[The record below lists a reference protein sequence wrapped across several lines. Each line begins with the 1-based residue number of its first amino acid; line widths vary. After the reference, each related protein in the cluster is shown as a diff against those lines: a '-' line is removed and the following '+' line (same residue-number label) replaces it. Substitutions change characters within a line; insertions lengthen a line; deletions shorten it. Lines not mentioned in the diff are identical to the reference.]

1 MKQMKK
7 YINTTLFGIL
17 AALFLVSVSACSD
30 GNHSRENSVK
40 RGYFVTGK
48 ISLEGTG
55 FQNTADRSATSS
67 LTIPEGRTITVTAYK
82 GNAKQFDVNNPIA
95 GELSGSGA
103 GISYSV
109 KLPEPGDWYINVSY
123 KTPQTDGSVQVE
135 VLSGSAQ
142 IKIKEEEF
150 IYNAGTITLAINP
163 YTSNTTGSINL
174 KIYDHTNTVQKV
186 RFYGTKL
193 QTTSGNE
200 DSLTEPRSVDFSGD
214 YEEGRSERMA
224 EIKIDNVN
232 PNAYEVTFNFENAS
246 GKVIYK
252 CKEVISV
259 FGGFTTDLWLQRAQ
273 NEGGHLVYDSS
284 SKQTEFV
291 ITNDVLITQKQSK
304 DLNTPV
310 VLWNGIEEE
319 SEIYLPEVYNPQI
332 YSVGDYHH
340 LGGEIFGYDSEKDIS
355 EYPTLNLSG
364 TPVFCFDDQEPT
376 SVYVLEETVISKY
389 SQSYSKYVKDM
400 QVEYNLYDIISLKL
414 EEDELDDQSLD
425 SVSEAI
431 AYCNKYLYFFF
442 ITEFDSNYTTYLGA
456 LDIDTEEL
464 VYVSVENESLYVSA
478 MDVGLVGD
486 ENDLICCYLV
496 QNFEGSYI
504 YKLGLKF
511 ENNNLSLDSTIRSR
525 INVKEKLEIPFAR
538 TYDDYN
544 VSDIQILNNILYV
557 TLYDNPYK
565 EGGPYKNAWFNEN
578 GEYVHKAIML
588 SNGGVAK
595 IDLTSQNFEFGNWK
609 NNTKLLGWYTG
620 TYFDGTSEHVE
631 QQSVS
636 MQAPLSES
644 SNYLYGAKKF
654 VARKPDELVI
664 ADDGGYIDLY
674 LEDDQYANPKEVGEC
689 VNLNRIIT
697 VDLAEET
704 FSVEYVNASFDA
716 TFDAGN
722 ETFYGFNR

>member
-7 YINTTLFGIL
+7 YINTTLFGVL

-82 GNAKQFDVNNPIA
+82 GNVKQFDVNNPIA

-109 KLPEPGDWYINVSY
+109 KLPESGDWYINVSY
-123 KTPQTDGSVQVE
+123 KTPQTDGSEQVE

-142 IKIKEEEF
+142 IQIAEGEF
-150 IYNAGTITLAINP
+150 IYNAGTITLTINP

-186 RFYGTKL
+186 RFSGTKF
-193 QTTSGNE
+193 QTTSYNE
-200 DSLTEPRSVDFSGD
+200 NSLASPQSVDFSGD
-214 YEEGRSERMA
+214 YEEGKSERMA

-232 PNAYEVTFNFENAS
+232 PNAYEVTFVFENAS
-246 GKVIYK
+246 GKEIYR
-252 CKEVISV
+252 CKEVVSV
-259 FGGFTTDLWLQRAQ
+259 FGGFTTDLWLQHAQ
-273 NEGGHLVYDSS
+273 NEGGYLVYDSS
-284 SKQTEFV
+284 TKQTSFV
-291 ITNDVLITQKQSK
+291 ITRDVLITHSQSGNL
-304 DLNTPV
+304 DTPV

-319 SEIYLPEVYNPQI
+319 SEIYLQDIDNPQLT
-332 YSVGDYHH
+332 SVGNLHYQ
-340 LGGEIFGYDSEKDIS
+340 GGEIFGYDSEKDIS
-355 EYPTLNLSG
+355 EYPTLSSYG
-364 TPVFCFDDQEPT
+364 APVFCFDDHEPT

-400 QVEYNLYDIISLKL
+400 RVEYNLENIINQKL
-414 EEDELDDQSLD
+414 EDDRLEDQSLS

-442 ITEFDSNYTTYLGA
+442 ITKYGDNYTTYLGA
-456 LDIDTEEL
+456 LDIDTEKL
-464 VYVSVENESLYVSA
+464 VYVSVKNESLYVSA

-511 ENNNLSLDSTIRSR
+511 ENNNLSLDSTIQSW
-525 INVKEKLEIPFAR
+525 INVKENLEIPFAR

-565 EGGPYKNAWFNEN
+565 EDGPFKNAWFSEN

-620 TYFDGTSEHVE
+620 TYFDGTSEHEE

-664 ADDGGYIDLY
+664 ADDGGYIDIY
-674 LEDDQYANPKEVGEC
+674 LEDDQYAKPKEVGEC

-704 FSVEYVNASFDA
+704 FSVEHVNVAFDS
-716 TFDAGN
+716 TFDAG
-722 ETFYGFNR
+722 TGTYYGFNR

>member
-1 MKQMKK
+1 
-7 YINTTLFGIL
+7 
-17 AALFLVSVSACSD
+17 
-30 GNHSRENSVK
+30 
-40 RGYFVTGK
+40 
-48 ISLEGTG
+48 
-55 FQNTADRSATSS
+55 
-67 LTIPEGRTITVTAYK
+67 
-82 GNAKQFDVNNPIA
+82 
-95 GELSGSGA
+95 
-103 GISYSV
+103 
-109 KLPEPGDWYINVSY
+109 
-123 KTPQTDGSVQVE
+123 
-135 VLSGSAQ
+135 
-142 IKIKEEEF
+142 
-150 IYNAGTITLAINP
+150 
-163 YTSNTTGSINL
+163 
-174 KIYDHTNTVQKV
+174 
-186 RFYGTKL
+186 
-193 QTTSGNE
+193 
-200 DSLTEPRSVDFSGD
+200 
-214 YEEGRSERMA
+214 MA

-273 NEGGHLVYDSS
+273 NEVGHLVYDSS

-332 YSVGDYHH
+332 YSVGDFHH

-400 QVEYNLYDIISLKL
+400 QVEYNLDDIISLKL
-414 EEDELDDQSLD
+414 EEDGPDNLV

-442 ITEFDSNYTTYLGA
+442 ITEFENNYTTYLGA
-456 LDIDTEEL
+456 LDIDTEKL
-464 VYVSVENESLYVSA
+464 VYVSVEDESLYVSA

-511 ENNNLSLDSTIRSR
+511 ENNSLSLDSTIRSR

-565 EGGPYKNAWFNEN
+565 EDGPFKNAWFNEN

-620 TYFDGTSEHVE
+620 TYFDGTTEHEE

-674 LEDDQYANPKEVGEC
+674 LEDDQYAKPKEVGEC
-689 VNLNRIIT
+689 ENLNRIIT

-704 FSVEYVNASFDA
+704 FSVEYVNVAFDS
-716 TFDAGN
+716 TFDAGQ
-722 ETFYGFNR
+722 ETYYGFNR